1 MNDTQHTNDAS
12 EERAGVAPEGGA
24 TEDGFDLYR
33 RRFLGGIAAAAAG
46 GACGSSAASA
56 PPPPPPA
63 VAPVAPKPSWGGS
76 TLRDMMGDLF
86 QQQYQRMTPDEIAN
100 ALARI
105 ERKAQRKFGVE
116 ITCEDTKP
124 IPGVVFGYALNIS
137 KCQGYR
143 DCVSACIRENN
154 QGRDSQVQY
163 IRVLEMNQGTTDL
176 ETSEHYYDPGTVP
189 VKGKFFMPVQCMQ
202 CDDPPCVKACPVGAT
217 WKEDDGIVVV
227 DYNWCIGCR
236 YCMTACPY
244 QARHFNWTEPQIP
257 AGELN
262 PVTNYLGNRPR
273 PRGVV
278 EKCHFCTQRTRKGR
292 QPACQE
298 ACPTGARV
306 FGNLLDPHSEIRY
319 ILANKKVFR
328 LKEELG
334 TEPKFWY
341 YTD

>member
-1 MNDTQHTNDAS
+1 MTQAD
-12 EERAGVAPEGGA
+12 ER
-24 TEDGFDLYR
+24 FDSAR
-33 RRFLGGIAAAAAG
+33 RHFLGGVAAAAG
-46 GACGSSAASA
+46 CAAAGATTSVVAAPPASPTAA
-56 PPPPPPA
+56 PPPPAGPA
-63 VAPVAPKPSWGGS
+63 PAWGGS
-76 TLRDMMGDLF
+76 SLRDMMGTLF
-86 QQQYQRMTPDEIAN
+86 QDHYQRMMPDEISA

-105 ERKAQRKFGVE
+105 ERKAKRTYGVD
-116 ITCEDTKP
+116 IHCEDTKP

-143 DCVSACIRENN
+143 DCVKACIRENN

-163 IRVLEMNQGTTDL
+163 IRVLEMDNGTANL
-176 ETSEHYYDPGTVP
+176 ENAEHYYDPATVP

-202 CDDPPCVKACPVGAT
+202 CENPPCVKACPVQAT
-217 WKEDDGIVVV
+217 WKEKDGIVVI
-227 DYNWCIGCR
+227 DYDWCIGCR

-244 QARHFNWTEPQIP
+244 WARHFNWTEPKIP
-257 AGELN
+257 AAEVN

-278 EKCHFCTQRTRKGR
+278 EKCHFCTQRTRKGL

-306 FGNLLDPHSEIRY
+306 FGNLMDPNSEIRY